1 MYPELKTETIL
12 QFDEDIIKDDF
23 TFNKVRVKQ
32 VFAAITE
39 NGLEPFDDYGLAKL
53 LSMLTPREFEVLK
66 INLSNVLGLRAQIKL
81 ENIEPLYRYYVEKE
95 IKHIKRKDIYKYYL
109 ESLSSK
115 KYLEFFKSLSV
126 EELADIRKVVVFN
139 LDINSK
145 INRTASKKLFDFIT
159 FEIKTRNIKKIAE
172 A

>member
-81 ENIEPLYRYYVEKE
+81 ENIEPLYRYYVEKLN
-95 IKHIKRKDIYKYYL
+95 I
-109 ESLSSK
+109 SK
-115 KYLEFFKSLSV
+115 EKIF
-126 EELADIRKVVVFN
+126 
-139 LDINSK
+139 IN
-145 INRTASKKLFDFIT
+145 II
-159 FEIKTRNIKKIAE
+159 
-172 A
+172 

>member
-1 MYPELKTETIL
+1 MLKSFREYTKIL
-12 QFDEDIIKDDF
+12 
-23 TFNKVRVKQ
+23 NKTGTGYVGYQIMFVVK
-32 VFAAITE
+32 E
-39 NGLEPFDDYGLAKL
+39 N
-53 LSMLTPREFEVLK
+53 
-66 INLSNVLGLRAQIKL
+66 SNYTSR
-81 ENIEPLYRYYVEKE
+81 
-95 IKHIKRKDIYKYYL
+95 DIYKYYL

>member
-12 QFDEDIIKDDF
+12 QFDEDIIRDDF

-32 VFAAITE
+32 VFDAITE

-66 INLSNVLGLRAQIKL
+66 RNLSNVLGLRAEIKL
-81 ENIEPLYRYYVEKE
+81 ENIEPLYRYYLEKE
-95 IKHIKRKDIYKYYL
+95 IKYIKRKEIYNYYL
-109 ESLSSK
+109 DALNRK
-115 KYLEFFKSLSV
+115 QYLEFFKSLTV
-126 EELADIRKVVVFN
+126 EELADIRKIVVFN
-139 LDINSK
+139 LDINSEVNK
-145 INRTASKKLFDFIT
+145 SASKKLFDFIT
-159 FEIKTRNIKKIAE
+159 FEIKNRNIKKIAE